1 MRTFSKN
8 PYGRKRDGGVAHQ
21 DPTAAQQQSMA
32 MIAGVESVGGADHM
46 LPSTQ
51 TVVPLQQAAV

>member
-1 MRTFSKN
+1 
-8 PYGRKRDGGVAHQ
+8 
-21 DPTAAQQQSMA
+21 